1 MRDGRTVTESAF
13 GTGPVFAAVRA
24 VEKVVHHPFSLQDYQ
39 IQAVTE
45 RRDALGEVLV
55 KISDATGTYR
65 GRGVSTD
72 IIEGSILSTL
82 DAVNKMLDE
91 TATPLG
97 AGAAAAVQHTYD
109 EDLLSGR
116 TDR

>member
-1 MRDGRTVTESAF
+1 MDF
-13 GTGPVFAAVRA
+13 
-24 VEKVVHHPFSLQDYQ
+24 Q

-45 RRDALGEVLV
+45 RRDALGEVSV
-55 KISDATGTYR
+55 KVQDEPGTYR

-82 DAVNKMLDE
+82 DAVNKMLDGK
-91 TATPLG
+91 ARLG
-97 AGAAAAVQHTYD
+97 TGAASLAQHSF
-109 EDLLSGR
+109 EDDMLSGH